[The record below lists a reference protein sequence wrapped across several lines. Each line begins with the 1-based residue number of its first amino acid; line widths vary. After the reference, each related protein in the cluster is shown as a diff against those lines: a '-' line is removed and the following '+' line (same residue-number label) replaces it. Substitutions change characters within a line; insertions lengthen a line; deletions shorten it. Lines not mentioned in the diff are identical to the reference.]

1 MAKVDIT
8 GLLTGL
14 AGTPDLER
22 EGITRA
28 SAVQGTGLGSN
39 LARSLA
45 LQAPQRE
52 QMMRQGAGGLFG
64 VDTRTAGQ
72 KVKEQL
78 ANVDVK
84 TRAGQDEA
92 VKLIAQV
99 DAPRA
104 LALQNAFSQ
113 QNVELESAKK
123 DMDIKYIVDPVTQTT
138 LGNVFQKGGT
148 LYNSTGVEIDLEN
161 DITKKN
167 YILSDNFV
175 KTPSPSTNINTGKS
189 PEAIKAEL
197 QSAMTLERFGDESA
211 AMIKRGDLT
220 KESYGKFMPIYQ
232 QLEALEAS
240 GAVGEGGAG
249 TTFFADV
256 NNYLTSAL
264 QVLDPTFTVPS
275 GVSAQQQYE
284 AMAKLLKSK
293 MTEMTKGAIS
303 DRENDEHNKFTAS
316 VNMPKAVRIG
326 KLNMDKAILMS
337 ANNKVNAEEQ
347 WFAKNNTTV
356 GFNAAWERYTK
367 DFPRTAGATLRN
379 VTDANGKTTKK
390 LVDNFEIVEDNMR
403 LFDRLYLGKKT
414 SGSPVFTNGEETT
427 SLKQVRDSLEQA
439 KLQQL
444 MNNAQVTTPS
454 EIMKEDAKRFGRKNI
469 GTELLNKL
477 DLEGWRVTK

>member
-28 SAVQGTGLGSN
+28 SAIQGQGAGSN
-39 LARSLA
+39 LARGQA
-45 LQAPQRE
+45 LRAPQRE

-64 VDTRTAGQ
+64 IDTRTAGQ

-123 DMDIKYIVDPVTQTT
+123 DMDIKYIVDPVNQKT
-138 LGNVFQKGGT
+138 LANVFQRGGS
-148 LYNSTGVEIDLEN
+148 LFNNAGVEIDL
-161 DITKKN
+161 
-167 YILSDNFV
+167 
-175 KTPSPSTNINTGKS
+175 KTDVADLNLIIADSPFKPPSPATSINTGKS

-256 NNYLTSAL
+256 NNYLTSAV

-275 GVSAQQQYE
+275 GASAQQQYE

-303 DRENDEHNKFTAS
+303 DRENIEHNKFTAS
-316 VNMPKAVRIG
+316 VDMPKAVRIG

-337 ANNKVNAEEQ
+337 ANNKINAEEQ

>member
-28 SAVQGTGLGSN
+28 SAIQSRGLGSDI
-39 LARSLA
+39 ARGRA
-45 LQAPQRE
+45 LRAPQRE
-52 QMMRQGAGGLFG
+52 QRMRQAAGGLFG
-64 VDTRTAGQ
+64 IDTRTAGQ

-123 DMDIKYIVDPVTQTT
+123 DMDIKYIVDPVNQKT
-138 LGNVFQKGGT
+138 LANVFQRGGS
-148 LYNSTGVEIDLEN
+148 LFNNAGVEIDL
-161 DITKKN
+161 
-167 YILSDNFV
+167 
-175 KTPSPSTNINTGKS
+175 KTDVADLNLIIADSPFKPPSPATSINTGKS

-256 NNYLTSAL
+256 NNYLTSAV

-275 GVSAQQQYE
+275 GASAQQQYE

-303 DRENDEHNKFTAS
+303 DRENIEHNKFTAS
-316 VNMPKAVRIG
+316 VDMPKAVRIG

-337 ANNKVNAEEQ
+337 ANNKINAEEQ